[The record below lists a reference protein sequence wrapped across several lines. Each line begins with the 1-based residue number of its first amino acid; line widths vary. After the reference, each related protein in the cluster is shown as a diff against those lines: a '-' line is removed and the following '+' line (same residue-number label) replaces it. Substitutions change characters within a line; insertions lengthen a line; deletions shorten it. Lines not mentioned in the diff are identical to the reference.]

1 MISTNNKSQNMLD
14 SLKKFRF
21 EKKTDSQVSE
31 TGSNNTE
38 SVSSEVHTI
47 SDSESNDSVQQ
58 NNQDS
63 NSPNCES
70 LKKENEAEEEEEEEK
85 ASFLKI
91 ESVRTISSV
100 HSVSDS
106 DSQDSIIRRKDNRIS
121 PAIVSDSEEEENE
134 PIKKYS
140 RIKTMNSGQSK
151 KKSVK
156 SSAREKSE
164 NGIKKR
170 KASTLEEK
178 SEKKK
183 VCDGSEQ
190 QTKGFEGGENEP
202 KIAKIF
208 PPNIKAVYTSV
219 IKLNVQYTAKCK
231 VCGSVDHSELQ
242 CSYKNYKCNNCLTLG
257 HLAKVCIKPK
267 VEEPI
272 KDKSKEE
279 KSKMTMKSR
288 KEKSTEWKHRNK
300 KAKKAK
306 KEINDEDVDTWSD
319 NVYDS
324 DADSDVEVSNYMTGT
339 KKKVFEFL
347 NTATTVELLSVP
359 SCTQNRVNNI
369 IEARPFSGW
378 RDMVQKLESGKN
390 MGAQILNLALDV
402 LKTRTIVSK
411 LMEKCLKLAIS
422 TEEAIA
428 AGSTRLKEQ
437 PSLLCPE
444 LRLKSY
450 QMVGLNWLA
459 VMHSQDLSGILADE
473 MGLGK
478 TIQVISFL
486 AYLKET
492 GESNY
497 PHLIVVPATT
507 LENWAV
513 EFTRW
518 CPSLRVVVY
527 HGSPDERRALR
538 VMWFKEKFK
547 SMDVIITTYNIIGT
561 NYEEKKMFKIIN
573 LDYVVFDEAHMLKNM
588 NTQRY
593 AHLFNINAKRR
604 ILLTGTP
611 LQNNLL
617 ELMSLLNFVMPNMF
631 ADKIQYIKTF
641 FSKNSKLPVE
651 NLPQFEQKQVEL
663 AKRIMKPF
671 VLRRLKQ
678 DVLQDLPKKTSAL
691 ITCPLE
697 EKQKIKYD
705 EYLQEIKYCAENDRE
720 NYNYM
725 SSFMQLRKLANHP
738 LACRYLFQDEQLK
751 DMAERLSFDYNYK
764 GDNKEHIHE
773 DLMYMSD
780 YEIHQLTEEYR
791 CISKFKLEDRIIC
804 ESGKLKKLDELLPKL
819 KEEGHRVL
827 IFSQFVFI
835 LDILE
840 QYLKI
845 RDHDYLRLDGSTRS
859 LDRQELIDN
868 YNEDSNIFIFLL
880 TTKAGGI
887 GINLTTA
894 DTVIIHDIDF
904 NPYNDK
910 QAEDRC
916 HRLGQQKPVHIMRL
930 ISEGTVEEYIYK
942 KAQEKLH
949 LEQELIATEEE
960 SEEKKNVEDLLKEA
974 LGIQT

>member
-178 SEKKK
+178 SEK
-183 VCDGSEQ
+183 
-190 QTKGFEGGENEP
+190 
-202 KIAKIF
+202 
-208 PPNIKAVYTSV
+208 
-219 IKLNVQYTAKCK
+219 
-231 VCGSVDHSELQ
+231 
-242 CSYKNYKCNNCLTLG
+242 
-257 HLAKVCIKPK
+257 
-267 VEEPI
+267 
-272 KDKSKEE
+272 
-279 KSKMTMKSR
+279 
-288 KEKSTEWKHRNK
+288 K